1 MCTVWFYPIF
11 ALRYFGGL
19 FLRDNDGDFA
29 AYYNYLSKLFCLDV
43 LFAGAGSNCSI
54 W

>member
-1 MCTVWFYPIF
+1 MRTVWVYFIP
-11 ALRYFGGL
+11 ALRYLSSF
-19 FLRDNDGDFA
+19 FLCNDDSDFA

-43 LFAGAGSNCSI
+43 LFTGTGTNYSI